1 MVCYLICDFSYNF
14 HIDAIK
20 SVKRLHIADDMDHG
34 SFDFFSDLIMPLMN
48 FMEELRA
55 RSSMTTRTTTT
66 IRKRS
71 RVFPRNCFRD
81 SPVIE
86 IASLK

>member
-55 RSSMTTRTTTT
+55 RSSMTTMTTTT